1 MKLIK
6 HTIILTEDRETGRFY
21 HTTLHVDYAIVS
33 EDVESYVVRRG
44 GMGFTEVVYK
54 EPSNTK
60 INELYKVSSAR
71 HPRNY
76 TISAD
81 VWLPE
86 GEDIT
91 PYYKEVIQKEQE
103 RVNREER
110 RLKEHKKGL
119 ANALKQLVK

>member
-1 MKLIK
+1 MKLVK
-6 HTIILTEDRETGRFY
+6 HSIILTEDKETGEFY
-21 HTTLHVDYAIVS
+21 HTTSHVDYAIVS
-33 EDVESYVVRRG
+33 EDVESYVVRRDERD
-44 GMGFTEVVYK
+44 FTEVVYK
-54 EPSNTK
+54 ESSNTK
-60 INELYKVSSAR
+60 INELYKVSSVR

-103 RVNREER
+103 RVNREEQ
-110 RLKEHKKGL
+110 RLKEQKKGL
-119 ANALKQLVK
+119 ANALKQLDK